1 MTSLSPVER
10 SALQS
15 FMRQIPSSA
24 HGDDWQDAY
33 LSALSACES
42 GADNGWAKKGRSV
55 ALLAVL
61 GPLLI
66 SGSRLDINRARELI
80 LIEMQGYA
88 KQKADE
94 VNDD

>member
-1 MTSLSPVER
+1 MTSLSPAES

-15 FMRQIPSSA
+15 IFAQIPSPTY
-24 HGDDWQDAY
+24 GDDWQDAY
-33 LSALSACES
+33 LSALSAAES
-42 GADNGWAKKGRSV
+42 GSDSGWAKQGRSA

-61 GPLLI
+61 GSLLM
-66 SGSRLDINRARELI
+66 SGSRLDINRARELV

>member
-15 FMRQIPSSA
+15 FMRQIPSTT

-33 LSALSACES
+33 LSALSAAES

>member
-15 FMRQIPSSA
+15 FMRQIPSTTHS
-24 HGDDWQDAY
+24 DDWQDAY